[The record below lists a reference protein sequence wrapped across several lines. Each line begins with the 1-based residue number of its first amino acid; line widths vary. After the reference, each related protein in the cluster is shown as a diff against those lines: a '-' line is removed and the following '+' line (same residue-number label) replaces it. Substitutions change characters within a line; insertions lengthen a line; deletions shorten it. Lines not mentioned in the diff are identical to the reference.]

1 MIFWKKKLIECCKCH
16 KDYSFDN
23 NLFYH
28 LKEYI
33 LICPNCNLM
42 HKVNIQ
48 LLGKEYKGL
57 KRVNK
62 LNLAYEVINSYLV
75 TSSWKCPSDVT
86 SVKVECRGS
95 GGGGGGVA
103 ADTNKAAGAGAGGQ
117 YVVSTTFA
125 VTPGTTYT
133 ITIGNGGTAGAST
146 GGNGGT
152 GGVVWFKSNDANGV
166 VAQGGAGGQAYE
178 NGFQGGAGSVAGG
191 VGDTVRA
198 GGSGGAGGAW
208 NGSGGGGEGGNS
220 DKVGENGGDG
230 SSGVAGTAG
239 GAGAGGGDGG
249 NGNVGK
255 LNAAGAVG
263 TVPGGG
269 GSGGSVGAN
278 TTNRAGGAG
287 GKGKIV
293 LTYTSSLPID
303 IGTEAIDRDTIHS
316 SGYTFIVKDNP
327 ANANGFISLVEI
339 WAKTTLYDCKV
350 AIFYLVSGTNYST
363 RDYQAIGTVTA
374 GSKQTFAVDLNVVA
388 GDSIGIYFSDGYIE
402 ATVEAPGH
410 WVLDGDRIPCT
421 NTTFYQDSVWFGV
434 NFNISLYGS
443 NATLGWP
450 HKWNSIAIGKFN
462 GSAFKKWNGLE

>member
-1 MIFWKKKLIECCKCH
+1 MKKTLLIIVLLLI
-16 KDYSFDN
+16 
-23 NLFYH
+23 LFQV
-28 LKEYI
+28 E
-33 LICPNCNLM
+33 
-42 HKVNIQ
+42 VSS
-48 LLGKEYKGL
+48 
-57 KRVNK
+57 
-62 LNLAYEVINSYLV
+62 YEAVKTYLV
-75 TSSWKCPSDVT
+75 TSSWKCPADVT

-133 ITIGNGGTAGAST
+133 ITIGNGGSAGASS
-146 GGNGGT
+146 GGNGGV

-166 VAQGGAGGQAYE
+166 VARGGAGGQSYE
-178 NGFQGGAGSVAGG
+178 NGFQGGVGSVDSG

-220 DKVGENGGDG
+220 DKVGENGGNG
-230 SSGVAGTAG
+230 SSEVAGTAG

-255 LNAAGAVG
+255 LNAAGAAG

-293 LTYTSSLPID
+293 LTYNTLIINIGNIPAVGNDYDNSGSTMIDLNSPASATGTITSIE
-303 IGTEAIDRDTIHS
+303 IQAIEGWNMS
-316 SGYTFIVKDNP
+316 N
-327 ANANGFISLVEI
+327 VE
-339 WAKTTLYDCKV
+339 V
-350 AIFYLVSGTNYST
+350 GIFYLVSPGVYST
-363 RDYQAIGTVTA
+363 RSNVFIGDVYGYQVFTDGISLAVEEGDKIGVYWFYGRLDKTHG
-374 GSKQTFAVDLNVVA
+374 GSGSLYAA
-388 GDSIGIYFSDGYIE
+388 GDN
-402 ATVEAPGH
+402 
-410 WVLDGDRIPCT
+410 IPCT
-421 NTTFYQDSVWFGV
+421 EVSFASYEADDIIFLHGTGV
-434 NFNISLYGS
+434 T
-443 NATLGWP
+443 APEGWS
-450 HKWNSIAIGKFN
+450 HKWNTLTIGKWNTTEF
-462 GSAFKKWNGLE
+462 SKWNGIE